1 MESHL
6 IEAGYVTPFVRS
18 WLARRPAVRVL
29 HVFDHACNLINERSE
44 IVSLV
49 TAELGPG
56 PFAVVLAPAPAV
68 FFSQLVTMATPVAVD
83 GHLIKLGGLV
93 VDTAPAVDWPSR
105 PAWEQWRRA
114 SALVFFS
121 SISTR
126 LRQGGQPANSEITVA
141 YRRHFTAGRER
152 LLSGLAI
159 GDADA
164 CREGAQKLAGLGP
177 GLTPAGD
184 DFLMGATYGLWAT
197 QPAEA
202 AQFWG
207 QVIAETAAPR
217 TTLLSAAWL
226 RAAARGEAAEAW
238 HELVRGGGEWRVGP
252 SKTQDGQWAVGS
264 KQWAV
269 GSGQWAV
276 NSGEWAVGSGEC
288 ESQEMV
294 AAVKRILNTGHS
306 SGADALAGFT
316 AVLEAHMKAR
326 PRVGEPLRGDG
337 E

>member
-56 PFAVVLAPAPAV
+56 PFAVVLAPATTPIFFQLITAV
-68 FFSQLVTMATPVAVD
+68 TPVTVD
-83 GHLIKLGGLV
+83 CRLIKVGALV
-93 VDTAPAVDWPSR
+93 IETAPAVDWSPR
-105 PAWEQWRRA
+105 PAWEQWRGRA
-114 SALVFFS
+114 SVLAS
-121 SISTR
+121 SLLTLTTSRRI
-126 LRQGGQPANSEITVA
+126 GNPGNNDITIA
-141 YRRHFTAGRER
+141 YRRHLAAGSER
-152 LLSGLAI
+152 LLSGLAG
-159 GDADA
+159 GDPDI
-164 CREGAQKLAGLGP
+164 CRQGAQQLAGLGP

-184 DFLMGATYGLWAT
+184 DFLMGAMYGLWAT
-197 QPAEA
+197 RPAEA

-207 QVIAETAAPR
+207 HVIAEAAAPR

-238 HELVRGGGEWRVGP
+238 HELVRAGGERTVYSG
-252 SKTQDGQWAVGS
+252 SFEDSGRAVS
-264 KQWAV
+264 
-269 GSGQWAV
+269 SGQ
-276 NSGEWAVGSGEC
+276 SGW
-288 ESQEMV
+288 QEIV
-294 AAVKRILNTGHS
+294 AAIERILNTGHS

-316 AVLEAHMKAR
+316 AVLEARHEA
-326 PRVGEPLRGDG
+326 V
-337 E
+337 